1 MLPGRVAD
9 TGAVIE
15 DEGDGGRA
23 DTGDFAMSRIVRS
36 DIKHTNFQDT
46 KPILAN
52 KSWNCKHKTGD
63 YKLFCKA
70 KSFMIPMRKKYKTN
84 LS

>member
-1 MLPGRVAD
+1 MLTPA
-9 TGAVIE
+9 I
-15 DEGDGGRA
+15 
-23 DTGDFAMSRIVRS
+23 FAMSRIVRS

-63 YKLFCKA
+63 YKLFLQSKIIHDSDA
-70 KSFMIPMRKKYKTN
+70 
-84 LS
+84 